1 MVEIL
6 KKLHGDKGIWSF
18 VALLAIFSFMPVFSA
33 SSTIELSKEGTQIGK
48 TINYLAKHFAHV
60 SIGFLIIYFVHKI
73 PYHYF
78 GKFISLVLPV
88 VWFLLALTLYRGT
101 EIQGANASRWL
112 TVPFTSITFQ
122 TSALASVTLMIY
134 VARYLS
140 KKRETAIGL
149 GSSLREL
156 WLPVFVTV
164 FLILPANLSTAA
176 LLFTMVLM
184 LTFIGKYPLKFIG
197 FVVVIGL
204 SALVFF
210 VVVAKYLPDAFPKKH
225 RVDTWISRVDN
236 FFTDKPNEDDYQI
249 KNAKIAI
256 AQGGIY
262 GLGPGKSVQKNLL
275 PQSTSDFIFAIII
288 EEWGVL
294 GGLGILLLYLL
305 LLFRFVIAAHKAKNL
320 FGKLLVVGLGFP
332 IIFQALVN
340 MCVAVELL
348 PVTGQT
354 LPLISSGGTSIWM
367 TCLALG
373 IIIGITKK
381 DQEIAQEIADEEKRK
396 QALQR
401 LIDQQIKREE
411 EAEAQLALLEK
422 SGFSIADVAN
432 GANFKEEGKG

>member
-33 SSTIELSKEGTQIGK
+33 SSTIEVSKEGTQIGK

-78 GKFISLVLPV
+78 GKFIALVLPI
-88 VWFLLALTLYRGT
+88 VWFLLALTLYRGI

-112 TVPFTSITFQ
+112 TVPFTTITFQ

-140 KKRETAIGL
+140 RKRDVPIDF
-149 GSSLREL
+149 GSSVRDL
-156 WLPVFVTV
+156 WLPVFITV

-176 LLFTMVLM
+176 LLFAMVLM
-184 LTFIGKYPLKFIG
+184 LAFIGKYPLKYIS
-197 FVVVIGL
+197 FVVGIGL
-204 SALVFF
+204 LALVFF
-210 VVVAKYLPDAFPKKH
+210 VVVAKAAPDVFPN
-225 RVDTWISRVDN
+225 RVDTWISRADN

-288 EEWGVL
+288 EEWGLL
-294 GGLGILLLYLL
+294 GGLGILILYLL
-305 LLFRFVIAAHKAKNL
+305 LLFRFVVAAHKARNL

-373 IIIGITKK
+373 IIISITKK
-381 DQEIAQEIADEEKRK
+381 DQEIAKEIEDEEKRK

-422 SGFSIADVAN
+422 NGFSIADVAN
-432 GANFKEEGKG
+432 GTNIKGADKG